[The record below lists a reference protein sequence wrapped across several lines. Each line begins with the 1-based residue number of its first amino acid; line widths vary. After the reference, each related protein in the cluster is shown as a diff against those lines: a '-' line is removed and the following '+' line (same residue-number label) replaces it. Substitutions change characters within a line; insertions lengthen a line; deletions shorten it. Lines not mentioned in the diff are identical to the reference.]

1 MRIYTSKSIKI
12 VATKRTNVIKAA
24 VLGRLAL
31 VRNKARTN
39 TIFLTN
45 QLLLE
50 QLLNNNKKSIDAQN
64 RKFRKRIKWSEFIKD
79 TTKNDFRRMFRMP
92 QECCD
97 SLCYDIEK
105 TVGSSN
111 FKN

>member
-1 MRIYTSKSIKI
+1 MRIYTSKARKL
-12 VATKRTNVIKAA
+12 VVTKRANFIKVV

-31 VRNKARTN
+31 VRNEARMN
-39 TIFLTN
+39 ILLLTN